1 MNSTE
6 VILDFL
12 SFIADLRKK
21 FGEVHLVAERCPAL
35 HDVTTEVIPFK
46 GEPSDYAERGVTI
59 CLSLIAELRKPIDSD
74 KKAIGVDLLLRH
86 TEQGWIAEA
95 EIGWSGRDIGWD
107 NFEETRDRNLLNPRQ
122 PAFAASGARPP
133 SSRRVEVVVTLG
145 GAGGAPPVSRRQC
158 GSQPF
163 GDCS

>member
-95 EIGWSGRDIGWD
+95 EIGWSGREIGWD
-107 NFEETRDRNLLNPRQ
+107 NFDEREAQTETIEETYIIV
-122 PAFAASGARPP
+122 PP
-133 SSRRVEVVVTLG
+133 MVDWLGSRVREEI
-145 GAGGAPPVSRRQC
+145 AK
-158 GSQPF
+158 
-163 GDCS
+163 